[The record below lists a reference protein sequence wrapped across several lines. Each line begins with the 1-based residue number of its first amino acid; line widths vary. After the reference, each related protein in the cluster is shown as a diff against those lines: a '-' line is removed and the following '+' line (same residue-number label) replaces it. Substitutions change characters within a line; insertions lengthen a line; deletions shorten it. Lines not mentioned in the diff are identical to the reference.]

1 MKSKLIL
8 TFLIIAIIALLAVY
22 YFLEMDYL
30 RQRQGHEALAA
41 QINEVTRTLA
51 KTPQPPQDLEQRLA
65 AAQASLAA
73 AQRDLPRDLNSTQDI
88 NAILKLAEDC
98 QVRII
103 PLVTSP
109 WSLENIGE
117 GYHVFRLN
125 MAVKGS
131 FSELTKFVSQLEKGE
146 FGTLVVEHL
155 SVTRSTKPPEGETI
169 PVTASLDLAIY
180 TQFTTSE

>member
-30 RQRQGHEALAA
+30 RECRGHEALTA
-41 QINEVTRTLA
+41 QVNEATRTLA

-73 AQRDLPRDLNSTQDI
+73 SQIEFPRDLNSTQVI
-88 NAILKLAEDC
+88 NAILKLADDC
-98 QVRII
+98 QVRVI
-103 PLVTSP
+103 PLVTRP
-109 WSLENIGE
+109 WSFEKIGG

-125 MAVKGS
+125 MAVTGS
-131 FSELTKFVSQLEKGE
+131 FSQLTSFVSQLEKAE

-155 SVTRSTKPPEGETI
+155 SVARNTGPTEGEAI
-169 PVTASLDLAIY
+169 PVTARLDLAIY
-180 TQFTTSE
+180 TQFTTS